1 MELQRR
7 GYYDDVKELIET
19 MYRENGN
26 KKVTVVAH
34 SMGAAIFL
42 HFFTQ
47 SGVVT
52 QAWKDQYIGNFITLS
67 GAWAGGNEDIQAEI
81 SGLGLI
87 NNRPDD
93 IFGFFS
99 FIKNWIRKTLKPI
112 LQSYQSTAF
121 LLPRPSV
128 WGNTVLVT
136 TPTQS
141 YTAND
146 YQKLF
151 NDAGF
156 TDGYAMY
163 QVIENVNKDFPSPNV
178 PTHCFYGVGV
188 DTPWSFHYK
197 KSFPAGANEDP
208 EVTMG
213 DGDGSVSLPSS
224 EVCLRWNNNNGGYSF
239 RSMAFSSTDHLQIMK
254 REAVLKEIG
263 TTVGAPADPTQA
275 SSDEG
280 SWWDKITDFF
290 G

>member
-7 GYYDDVKELIET
+7 GYYSDLKELIET
-19 MYRENGN
+19 MYSENGN
-26 KKVTVVAH
+26 SKVTIVAH
-34 SMGAAIFL
+34 SMGAAITL

-52 QAWKDQYIGNFITLS
+52 QTWKDQYIGNFITLS

-87 NNRPDD
+87 NEREDD
-93 IFGFFS
+93 IFGIFS
-99 FIKNWIRKTLKPI
+99 YIKDWIRSSLKSI
-112 LQSYQSTAF
+112 LQSFQSTAF

-128 WGNTVLVT
+128 WGSTVLVT

-146 YQKLF
+146 YQQLF
-151 NDAGF
+151 NDVGF
-156 TDGYAMY
+156 TDGYSMY

-188 DTPWSFHYK
+188 DTPWSFRYK
-197 KSFPAGANEDP
+197 QSFPGGADEDP
-208 EVTMG
+208 EVIMG
-213 DGDGSVSLPSS
+213 DGDGSVTLPSS
-224 EVCLRWNNNNGGYSF
+224 EVCLRWNNNNGGHSF
-239 RSMAFSSTDHLQIMK
+239 RSMTFSGTDHVKILQIM
-254 REAVLKEIG
+254 AVLKEIG
-263 TTVGAPADPTQA
+263 TTVGAPADPTEA
-275 SSDEG
+275 PNEK
-280 SWWDKITDFF
+280 SWWEKIF